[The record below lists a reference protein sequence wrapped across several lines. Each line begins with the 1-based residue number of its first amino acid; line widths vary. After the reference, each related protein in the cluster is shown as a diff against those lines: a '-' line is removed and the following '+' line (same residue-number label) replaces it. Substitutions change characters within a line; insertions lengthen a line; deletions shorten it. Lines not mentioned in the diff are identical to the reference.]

1 MKRVFLIVL
10 DSLGCGE
17 EPDACYFGDHDCNT
31 LKRISGSKY
40 FTFNCVKT
48 LGMGNIDGQD
58 YLPKEKNP
66 KASVCRLREVSLG
79 KDTTLGHWEIAG
91 TITDSHLPVYPNGF
105 PDEIIKEFERQTGR
119 KTLCNL
125 PYSGTQ
131 VLDDYGEEHIKTG
144 KLIVY
149 TSADSVFQIAANE
162 DIVPVETLYEYCK
175 IARNILTGEHAVG
188 RVIARPFVGKE
199 KGHFVR
205 TSNRHDFSLEPFKET
220 LLDALK
226 KEGKTVYAVGK
237 INDIFAG
244 RGVTEKVHTSG
255 NTDGLRVSLEAL
267 DKDFEGLC
275 FINLV
280 DFDSKYGHRQ
290 DVDGYAKA
298 FAEFDAW
305 LPSFIDKMRDDDI
318 LMFTADHGCDPGD
331 DHTDHTREYI
341 PLVTYGKN
349 IKPVNLG
356 TRRGFCDIAA
366 TIADYLGSKYRGDGE
381 SFLDEIIKPT
391 EIEKKL
397 IKEAQ
402 NAMMYAYAPY
412 SLHTVGAAL
421 LTKEGKIF
429 RGCNIESATHTPTSC
444 AERTALFK
452 AVSEGYKDFE
462 MLAVCGGKEY
472 KLARYYPPCGVC
484 RQALSEFCK
493 PDMPVLL
500 IESKTKFKK
509 VYFKDLLPYSFTGK
523 NLIK

>member
-1 MKRVFLIVL
+1 
-10 DSLGCGE
+10 
-17 EPDACYFGDHDCNT
+17 
-31 LKRISGSKY
+31 
-40 FTFNCVKT
+40 
-48 LGMGNIDGQD
+48 
-58 YLPKEKNP
+58 
-66 KASVCRLREVSLG
+66 
-79 KDTTLGHWEIAG
+79 
-91 TITDSHLPVYPNGF
+91 
-105 PDEIIKEFERQTGR
+105 
-119 KTLCNL
+119 
-125 PYSGTQ
+125 
-131 VLDDYGEEHIKTG
+131 
-144 KLIVY
+144 
-149 TSADSVFQIAANE
+149 
-162 DIVPVETLYEYCK
+162 
-175 IARNILTGEHAVG
+175 
-188 RVIARPFVGKE
+188 
-199 KGHFVR
+199 
-205 TSNRHDFSLEPFKET
+205 
-220 LLDALK
+220 
-226 KEGKTVYAVGK
+226 
-237 INDIFAG
+237 
-244 RGVTEKVHTSG
+244 
-255 NTDGLRVSLEAL
+255 
-267 DKDFEGLC
+267 
-275 FINLV
+275 
-280 DFDSKYGHRQ
+280 
-290 DVDGYAKA
+290 
-298 FAEFDAW
+298 
-305 LPSFIDKMRDDDI
+305 MRDDDI